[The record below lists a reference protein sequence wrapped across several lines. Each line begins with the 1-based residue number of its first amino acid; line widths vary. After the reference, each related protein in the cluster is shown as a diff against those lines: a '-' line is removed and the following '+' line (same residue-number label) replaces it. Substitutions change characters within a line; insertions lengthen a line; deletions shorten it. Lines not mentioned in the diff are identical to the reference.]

1 MGNIHGDC
9 INVDKLQR
17 NGSTYLATAEPD
29 FLAANDAWFMPVSQ
43 KTGPDGSLYILDWYD
58 KYHCYQDA
66 SFDPEGIDRT
76 YGRLYRV
83 RYKDT
88 PRAPKFNLAEES
100 DDQLIERLKSP
111 NVYYRDLAQRLLCE
125 RNHLAARQKLEQL
138 VLDDEAPRKARMHAL
153 WSLIGTGSLENDFH
167 LKLLSHADAGYRAW
181 GVRAAGNYGNVSPA
195 VRDRVAAMAGDQSPD
210 VKLQVAIAA
219 RKISG
224 IDAMPTLLAVLSTCG
239 DDKLIPAI
247 VWQNLYPLL
256 EDGGA
261 RYVELLSKQ
270 ELKRGSPVA
279 DMLPR
284 AADRMLAANAKPA
297 GDLYTLLLE
306 RADAEVTRPCL
317 VRLAE
322 RLMHH
327 EVPPEKSSSLR
338 EQLQP
343 TLTAIEVAA
352 DRPLRFEAA
361 LVGGAWHNST
371 ADELLRYEAA
381 ADTGSESRRLQ
392 ALEVL
397 LSIHDSQ
404 AVEIGAAMLK
414 NSKIPMNARAAVL
427 AALGAVDDPSVG
439 TTVLKSYEA
448 FEPELKPK
456 AIELL
461 TQRVVWAKQLL
472 DAIGRKELPS
482 TVLNANQVTKL
493 LARKDDELAALVKA
507 RWGTVRT
514 TRDPQ
519 REQFVAQMR
528 TLVRSAEGDPVQGA
542 AVFKK
547 VCAQCHKIYGEGA
560 DVGPDITNNG
570 RNEFEQLLSNVFDPS
585 LVIGAAYQAITVVT
599 NDGRSLTGL
608 LTEEDDKH
616 VVIKLAGGA
625 VQTIPRD
632 EIDTFNKS
640 NLSLMP
646 EGLEKQLK
654 PQEIIDLFS
663 FLELDKPPDDPSA
676 KRLAGSQP
684 VSK

>member
-1 MGNIHGDC
+1 M
-9 INVDKLQR
+9 
-17 NGSTYLATAEPD
+17 
-29 FLAANDAWFMPVSQ
+29 
-43 KTGPDGSLYILDWYD
+43 
-58 KYHCYQDA
+58 
-66 SFDPEGIDRT
+66 
-76 YGRLYRV
+76 
-83 RYKDT
+83 
-88 PRAPKFNLAEES
+88 
-100 DDQLIERLKSP
+100 
-111 NVYYRDLAQRLLCE
+111 AQRLLCE
-125 RNHLAARQKLEQL
+125 RNHPEARPKLEKL
-138 VLDDEAPRKARMHAL
+138 VLDDSEPREARMHAL

-167 LKLLSHADAGYRAW
+167 LKLLSHADSGYRTW
-181 GVRAAGNYGNVSPA
+181 GVRAAGNYANIAPEI
-195 VRDRVAAMAGDQSPD
+195 RDRVVAMADDQSPD
-210 VKLQVAIAA
+210 VKLQVVIAA

-256 EDGGA
+256 ESDGG
-261 RYVELLSKQ
+261 RYIELLSKK

-284 AADRMLAANAKPA
+284 VTDRMLAADVKPA
-297 GDLYTLLLE
+297 GDLYAVLLD
-306 RADAEVTRPCL
+306 RADAEITGPCL

-327 EVPPEKSSSLR
+327 ELPPDKSSALQS
-338 EQLQP
+338 QLESKLAP
-343 TLTAIEVAA
+343 IVSATA
-352 DRPLRFEAA
+352 DRPLHFEAT
-361 LVGGAWHNST
+361 LVSGAWHNSA
-371 ADELLRYEAA
+371 ADEALRHNAA
-381 ADTGSESRRLQ
+381 SDKESESHRRQ

-397 LSIHDSQ
+397 LSIHDAQ
-404 AVEIGAAMLK
+404 AVEIGTAMLK

-439 TTVLKSYEA
+439 ASVLKSYEA

-456 AIELL
+456 AVELL
-461 TQRVVWAKQLL
+461 TQRVTWTKQLL
-472 DAIGRKELPS
+472 DAIGRKELPA
-482 TVLNANQVTKL
+482 TVLNANQVAKL

-514 TRDPQ
+514 ARDPQ

-585 LVIGAAYQAITVVT
+585 LVIGAAFQAVTVVT
-599 NDGRSLTGL
+599 TDGRSLTGL

-632 EIDTFNKS
+632 EIDTYTKS

-654 PQEIIDLFS
+654 PQEIIDLLS
-663 FLELDKPPDDPSA
+663 FLELDKPPGDPSA